1 MCDNDA
7 TAGDSAE
14 EGRLG
19 DREAVTFASAAADD
33 SPCRATIAGGRLNNI
48 LPSLASSDQAALGI
62 RGMSVRTGATLF
74 MFERCVERL
83 LLNQ

>member
-1 MCDNDA
+1 
-7 TAGDSAE
+7 
-14 EGRLG
+14 
-19 DREAVTFASAAADD
+19 
-33 SPCRATIAGGRLNNI
+33 